1 MDKFVSIYIVALLM
15 FIYYIYR
22 QNSELTRVTSQI
34 DQKSYLVRDL
44 PDKQQA
50 ADLLAKVRQKLMK
63 LADHL
68 EKTEAQ
74 DPRIQRLSRNFNPDA
89 ISESTPNSSY
99 TSYSVNKGEKIVF
112 CLRSRNE
119 QQQLAQ
125 ENILMFVALHEM
137 GHVITESIGHT
148 QEFWDNFRYL
158 LQKAISLGIYVKQD
172 FKNNPQEY
180 CGTQITDSPL

>member
-74 DPRIQRLSRNFNPDA
+74 DPRIQRLSRN
-89 ISESTPNSSY
+89 
-99 TSYSVNKGEKIVF
+99 
-112 CLRSRNE
+112 
-119 QQQLAQ
+119 
-125 ENILMFVALHEM
+125 
-137 GHVITESIGHT
+137 
-148 QEFWDNFRYL
+148 
-158 LQKAISLGIYVKQD
+158 
-172 FKNNPQEY
+172 
-180 CGTQITDSPL
+180 